1 MKIIWI
7 RHAESIGNQNLQMQ
21 GQLDFA
27 LSTQGEQQ
35 ANLLAD
41 YLVRTSWPP
50 SHIYSSPLQR
60 AAETTQILL
69 QAWATE
75 TNHCNSPV
83 GRLCQR
89 PPSYRAELQEI
100 HNGILQGLT
109 WAEAKRQYPQLCDK
123 LESTPEWVA
132 IPEAESLQ
140 EVSDRAHQFVR
151 YLLEAHQNSD
161 RIWVVTHG
169 GLPPYL
175 LAALM
180 GSDRAWGLQI
190 PPTALFEFE
199 LDRDRWLL
207 PPPNT
212 HNTTLWKIVRFN
224 ETPHLRAEG

>member
-1 MKIIWI
+1 MKILWI
-7 RHAESIGNQNLQMQ
+7 RHAESIGNQNQQMQ
-21 GQLDFA
+21 GQLEFA
-27 LSTQGEQQ
+27 LSTLGKQQ

-41 YLVRTSWPP
+41 YLVQASWLP
-50 SHIYSSPLQR
+50 SHIYGSPLQR

-75 TNHCNSPV
+75 TNHCDFSPN
-83 GRLCQR
+83 
-89 PPSYRAELQEI
+89 YRAELQEI

-109 WAEAKRQYPQLCDK
+109 WPQAKRQYPQLCDK

-151 YLLEAHQNSD
+151 CLLETHQNGD

-169 GLPPYL
+169 GLLPYL

-180 GSDRAWGLQI
+180 GSDRAWGMQI
-190 PPTALFEFE
+190 PATALFEFE

-224 ETPHLRAEG
+224 ETPHLR